1 MKENDTMEFY
11 TKEDAKRFLV
21 MGYLMNLEDDQAS
34 DDDYRFDAH
43 HDDDETLFKLI
54 LEIDHMREAGE
65 TSLDLII
72 RYKQIQNNK

>member
-1 MKENDTMEFY
+1 MKGDDTMEFY
-11 TKEDAKRFLV
+11 TKEDVKRFLV

-54 LEIDHMREAGE
+54 LEIDRMREDGE